1 MSEEG
6 LDSRYNVELLEG
18 EVGIREVEGA
28 GFGWWGLVEKL
39 CGGGCGEN
47 VEGYSNSRGV

>member
-1 MSEEG
+1 MWEEG

-18 EVGIREVEGA
+18 KVGIREVEGA

>member
-1 MSEEG
+1 MWEEG
-6 LDSRYNVELLEG
+6 LDSRYDVELLEG
-18 EVGIREVEGA
+18 EVGIREEEGA

-39 CGGGCGEN
+39 CGGGYGEN